1 MVFSGVYGRRAAP
14 VFASPL
20 SGLSQTPDADRRR
33 GRLVSD

>member
-20 SGLSQTPDADRRR
+20 SGLQ
-33 GRLVSD
+33 SDI

>member
-20 SGLSQTPDADRRR
+20 SGLQ
-33 GRLVSD
+33 SDT

>member
-20 SGLSQTPDADRRR
+20 AEVRHL
-33 GRLVSD
+33 